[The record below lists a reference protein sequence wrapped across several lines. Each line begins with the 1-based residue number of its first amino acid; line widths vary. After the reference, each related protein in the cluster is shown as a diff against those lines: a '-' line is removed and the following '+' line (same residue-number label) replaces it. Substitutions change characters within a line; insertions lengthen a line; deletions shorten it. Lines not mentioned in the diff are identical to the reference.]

1 MAVRRDRIAIKD
13 EVSLAISPGLRTA
26 YMVRSEFENELKS
39 MTCKVFASES
49 AAKTYAGGQEIIAV
63 DIVRKF

>member
-1 MAVRRDRIAIKD
+1 
-13 EVSLAISPGLRTA
+13 
-26 YMVRSEFENELKS
+26 MVRSEFENELKS